1 MGIKINNSF
10 SFNSNKPNF
19 ERDIINSELFE
30 SKYPFV
36 LTVDERANL
45 GKTYDI
51 GHRVW
56 DIYTKKEY
64 TVLNTEVNGENYYC
78 LGHLSFHNKTVT
90 QNEIDETNGIL
101 TLNNGNNV
109 IELITVIYIPIT
121 SQPNDWQTN
130 YNQYLIFKNNQF
142 DSNTSETFDT
152 TINQYYKKVNYNTG
166 DSIVNTVTIQSY
178 WNEYS

>member
-1 MGIKINNSF
+1 MGIKITNPF

-45 GKTYDI
+45 GKTYDV

-90 QNEIDETNGIL
+90 QNEIYETNGVL
-101 TLNNGNNV
+101 TLNNGNND
-109 IELITVIYIPIT
+109 IELVTVIYIPIT
-121 SQPNDWQTN
+121 SQTNDWQTN

-142 DSNTSETFDT
+142 NSNTSETFDT
-152 TINQYYKKVNYNTG
+152 TINQYYKMVNYNTG
-166 DSIVNTVTIQSY
+166 DSIVHTVTIQSY
-178 WNEYS
+178 WYEYN

>member
-1 MGIKINNSF
+1 MGIKITNPF

-45 GKTYDI
+45 GKTYDV

-90 QNEIDETNGIL
+90 QNEIDETNGI
-101 TLNNGNNV
+101 
-109 IELITVIYIPIT
+109 ELVTVIYIPIT

-142 DSNTSETFDT
+142 NSNTSETFDT
-152 TINQYYKKVNYNTG
+152 TINQYYKMVNYNTG
-166 DSIVNTVTIQSY
+166 DSIVHTVTIQSY
-178 WNEYS
+178 WYEYN